1 MAGIWETDGTHSLP
15 KEREKNSQRL
25 VLPADIIR
33 RQFPALRIGRAM
45 LECGPYCAACCA
57 WMAADPALLYQL
69 LHQHLTECNG
79 TALLKHLGN
88 PDHLQLLSTA
98 VHVGTDSD
106 TLLSLLVGSLGLPA
120 PSPASAVEAAAGTS
134 GIPTQRQQR
143 ASVLATGTV
152 PADATPT
159 AVLASLGV
167 GVGLQLL
174 PLVGVLAS
182 KYGHDARELG
192 GPVTEALVQAQLST
206 VARVQEMEAR
216 CRSLHR

>member
-1 MAGIWETDGTHSLP
+1 MHPCTLAPVPSAFAWHLTMG
-15 KEREKNSQRL
+15 
-25 VLPADIIR
+25 
-33 RQFPALRIGRAM
+33 
-45 LECGPYCAACCA
+45 ACCLLSF
-57 WMAADPALLYQL
+57 ADPALLYQL
-69 LHQHLTECNG
+69 LQQHLAECDG
-79 TALLKHLGN
+79 AALAKHLSN

-98 VHVGTDSD
+98 VHVGTDTD

-120 PSPASAVEAAAGTS
+120 HPQTTSTSNPSTS
-134 GIPTQRQQR
+134 STQTHQQLQQR
-143 ASVLATGTV
+143 ASMA
-152 PADATPT
+152 
-159 AVLASLGV
+159 AVASGAAAGAGAAAAVASLGV
-167 GVGLQLL
+167 GVGLPLL